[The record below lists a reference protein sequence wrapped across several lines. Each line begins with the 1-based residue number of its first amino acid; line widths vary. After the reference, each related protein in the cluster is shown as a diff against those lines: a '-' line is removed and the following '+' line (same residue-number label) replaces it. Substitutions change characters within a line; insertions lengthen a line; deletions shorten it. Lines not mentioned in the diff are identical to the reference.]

1 MRTREKKLKCLAK
14 EKYPGSYVV
23 FTGQDSAVVI
33 MENGETHRIA
43 RRKEQ
48 RFFPWTKLAAWSVPA
63 VIWFWELFF
72 AVSFV
77 KEFINV

>member
-1 MRTREKKLKCLAK
+1 MRTREKKLKRLAK

-23 FTGQDSAVVI
+23 FTSQDSAVVI
-33 MENGETHRIA
+33 MENGEIHRIA

-63 VIWFWELFF
+63 VIWLFELLF
-72 AVSFV
+72 AMAFIV
-77 KEFINV
+77 EFLT